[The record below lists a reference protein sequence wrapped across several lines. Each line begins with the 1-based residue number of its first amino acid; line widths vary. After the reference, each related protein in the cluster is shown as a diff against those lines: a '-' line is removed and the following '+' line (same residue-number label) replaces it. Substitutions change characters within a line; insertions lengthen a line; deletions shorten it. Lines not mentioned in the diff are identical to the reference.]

1 MAQEKIFAEGI
12 LFKRN
17 EKAPEYVIGN
27 VSVKLDEAIP
37 FLQANAKNGWT
48 NLSIML
54 SKGGKYYIELDT
66 YQPKGDGQAPQAQ
79 APRAAAPAQPV
90 NVVVDD
96 EELPF

>member
-1 MAQEKIFAEGI
+1 MAQERIFADGV

-27 VSVKLDEAIP
+27 LSIKLDEAIP

-54 SKGGKYYIELDT
+54 SKTGKHYVQLDT
-66 YQPKGDGQAPQAQ
+66 YEPKGDAQQAPQQ
-79 APRAAAPAQPV
+79 QRAAAPAQQV